1 MSDAYPKT
9 EEFIDHFIPYMY
21 PAGQCFVAASAGFL
35 PIDFTREFHFID
47 LGCGRGK
54 TLLALAQLY
63 PQAKFYGIDFNEK
76 SITFGKKKA
85 EELHLKNL
93 KFINTKF
100 EKLLELNELPF
111 FDFVSM
117 AGLYTWLTPGA
128 RQSVREFVEKKLK
141 PNGMLY
147 LEFAS
152 IPGAI
157 NNAIFWKFI
166 RELVPENIED
176 SKKVEKTLEFF
187 EIFTSRPTK
196 YLIVH
201 SGVRAVIS
209 NYLRNREEQSKH
221 LLHNVLPEY
230 AFPMY
235 FFEIYDDFT
244 KAGVKFAGRM
254 DLEQNDPELSLF
266 PSHVPTYLRFK
277 KDVRIR
283 ETVVDFILNIGEHH
297 DVWIKDGE
305 PEEKESLEYLNE
317 HFFLLPRQKPERLRR
332 TILLP
337 GGHRFS
343 LTGDIF
349 EPFYGNGEAPF
360 RMGDHPLF
368 KENPEAVK
376 KAFYKIAASGEFFI
390 CCFEDKLRDLK
401 ETPEELPERFTIS
414 SVNRYLLESSFELL
428 RGCRLV
434 SEVTGGVAISLSPLE
449 VVLFY
454 FALKEGKNEALD
466 SALEYLQSL
475 NNKTLHIDGEEKG
488 AKDILLEDLE
498 KIFDTLFNGRK
509 AFNLSR
515 LNIVLPS

>member
-1 MSDAYPKT
+1 MDKGYPKG
-9 EEFIDHFIPYMY
+9 EEFIDRFIPYMH
-21 PAGQCFVAASAGFL
+21 PAGQCFVAANASFL
-35 PIDFTREFHFID
+35 PLDFTKEFSFID

-54 TLLALAQLY
+54 TLMALAQLY

-76 SITFGKKKA
+76 SITFAQKKA

-93 KFINTKF
+93 KFINTSF
-100 EKLLELNELPF
+100 EKLLELNELPS
-111 FDFVSM
+111 FDYVSM
-117 AGLYTWLTPGA
+117 AGLYTRLTPSA
-128 RQSVREFVEKKLK
+128 KESVKRFVEKKLK
-141 PNGMLY
+141 PKGILY
-147 LEFAS
+147 LEFAA

-166 RELVPENIED
+166 RELVPKDAED
-176 SKKVEKTLEFF
+176 SEKIEKALELF
-187 EIFTSRPTK
+187 ELFISRPTR
-196 YLIVH
+196 YLIAH
-201 SGVRAVIS
+201 SGVRSVIS

-244 KAGVKFAGRM
+244 KTGVKFAGRM

-297 DVWIKDGE
+297 DVWVKEGEIK
-305 PEEKESLEYLNE
+305 EKESLEYIHE
-317 HFFLLPRQKPERLRR
+317 KFFLLPRQKPDRLRR
-332 TILLP
+332 TVLLP

-343 LTGDIF
+343 FSGEIF
-349 EPFYGNGEAPF
+349 DPFYNNKEEPFRIGV
-360 RMGDHPLF
+360 HPLF

-401 ETPEELPERFTIS
+401 DTPEELPEKFAIS

-428 RGCRLV
+428 IGCQLV
-434 SEVTGGVAISLSPLE
+434 SEVTGGVAVSLSPVE

-454 FALKEGKNEALD
+454 FALKEGKSKAID
-466 SALEYLQSL
+466 SAFEYLQSL
-475 NNKTLHIDGEEKG
+475 DKTLRLGGEEKK
-488 AKDILLEDLE
+488 AKDISHEDLK
-498 KIFDTLFNGRK
+498 KIFDSLFKGRK
-509 AFNLSR
+509 AFNLNR
-515 LNIVLPS
+515 LNIVV